1 MTTRFKKTGYDL
13 QPHSCGMMAPPVMQ
27 AVLAMIALGMV
38 AAAVR
43 FARPGAIDGAMLC
56 ILAVYSL
63 GCVLT
68 ALFFIWRWYRTPRFR
83 LDLVGG
89 NLEEGSVVRVHFE
102 QIGQTLIDRLAISV
116 VGYNPAEIG
125 PHIKRYRSAEYFERE
140 YCRKFSSAVLR
151 RFDVAPV
158 PAQGLFEL
166 TVPSVKDD
174 GRAWGIR
181 VDFVV
186 RGKPRQEFF
195 DPPRDSSRA
204 G

>member
-1 MTTRFKKTGYDL
+1 
-13 QPHSCGMMAPPVMQ
+13 MQ

-63 GCVLT
+63 GCALT

-116 VGYNPAEIG
+116 VGYG
-125 PHIKRYRSAEYFERE
+125 PKYVRRFLQQKGIPTSEEFERD

-158 PAQGLFEL
+158 PVQGLFEL

-195 DPPRDSSRA
+195 DPPRGKGRF
-204 G
+204 